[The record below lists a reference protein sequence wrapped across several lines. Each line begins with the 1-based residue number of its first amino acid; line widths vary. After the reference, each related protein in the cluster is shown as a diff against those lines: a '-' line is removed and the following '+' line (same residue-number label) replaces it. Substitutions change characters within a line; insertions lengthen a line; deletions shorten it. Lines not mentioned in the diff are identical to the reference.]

1 VWARGQ
7 VRIKALELSLAIKW
21 KERWTRTVLKGL
33 TNKGYLETHGEYRV
47 RVYSFPI
54 GTTPDSRLE
63 SLRKEFIPRFGTISG
78 EEINRQSEEFWR
90 GVQEYAEHK
99 LDKKLPPLGESP
111 YCRLELKPE
120 NCLFQPEWPGSR
132 EFNRRRG
139 TVPIKSQE
147 GEKTAKITEKGL
159 EELQWR
165 NLSDETKTMT
175 SDIIERLVRHGTQG
189 QKRRGKAKRTRRPRG
204 RKRRLK
210 KSSG

>member
-1 VWARGQ
+1 MWARGQ

-63 SLRKEFIPRFGTISG
+63 SLRNEFIPQFRSISG

-139 TVPIKSQE
+139 SVPIKAQE
-147 GEKTAKITEKGL
+147 GEKIAKIMEKGL
-159 EELQWR
+159 EGLQWR
-165 NLSDETKTMT
+165 DFSKEGEVIPSDLIKL
-175 SDIIERLVRHGTQG
+175 LVRHGTRC
-189 QKRRGKAKRTRRPRG
+189 QKRRGKTRRIRGPKG
-204 RKRRLK
+204 RKA
-210 KSSG
+210 GA

>member
-1 VWARGQ
+1 VS
-7 VRIKALELSLAIKW
+7 ELSLAIKW
-21 KERWTRTVLKGL
+21 KERWARTVLKGL
-33 TNKGYLETHGEYRV
+33 TNKGYLETHGEYRT

-63 SLRKEFIPRFGTISG
+63 SLRKEFIPQFRSISG

-139 TVPIKSQE
+139 SVPIEPQE

-159 EELQWR
+159 EGLHWSD
-165 NLSDETKTMT
+165 LSASSKMMT
-175 SDIIERLVRHGTQG
+175 DDLLKLIVQHGTRD
-189 QKRRGKAKRTRRPRG
+189 QKLRGKAKRKRKPRD
-204 RKRRLK
+204 RKRLHK